1 VVVSRVARLL
11 VTLLGVVLLA
21 SLVPGSPATAMAP
34 GQVHLEDG
42 LTRAIDVM
50 NHLAT
55 DSRHNKKQKRT
66 TRPRK
71 GLPVK
76 LGRDGRLTVL
86 LLGSDWRPEA
96 GGERTDVIMVAT
108 IDPLTK
114 RAAVVSIPRDMS
126 DVPLAGGGT
135 SGSLRVNGIYY
146 IRYRDPSLPHA
157 AVDKAA
163 MKRFSKDIATFLGTE
178 IDYWAMVRFGTF
190 ANVINQL
197 GGIRVDVEEEV
208 LDTSYHHGAS
218 RGVWFPQE
226 DGYRLKGDPKCKP
239 KPRKCRSAL
248 VYARSRKGTMGSRYN
263 SDYTRAE
270 RQQDIVLAGVRK
282 VLDEWGSGLPLLGL
296 LGGVRQHVE
305 TNLPTTVE
313 AAAQLYA
320 LLDGVRLPESN
331 ARVLSPPTWAVS
343 APSYAIRPKVSDI
356 RAWVDKAFYKVTA
369 AEP

>member
-1 VVVSRVARLL
+1 VSRSARSL
-11 VTLLGVVLLA
+11 VTLLTALLLG
-21 SLVPGSPATAMAP
+21 STVWGSPVAATGP

-42 LTRAIDVM
+42 LARALDVM

-55 DSRHNKKQKRT
+55 DSRHLKKQKRT
-66 TRPRK
+66 TTPRR

-76 LGRDGRLTVL
+76 LGKDGRLTML

-126 DVPLAGGGT
+126 DIPLAGGGT

-146 IRYRDPSLPHA
+146 VRYRDPGLPHA
-157 AVDKAA
+157 AVDKGA

-190 ANVINQL
+190 ANVVNQL
-197 GGIRVDVEEEV
+197 GGVRVDVEEEV

-218 RGVWFPQE
+218 RGIWFPRE

-248 VYARSRKGTMGSRYN
+248 VYARSRKGTMGTRYN

-270 RQQDIVLAGVRK
+270 RQQDIVMAGVRK

-320 LLDGVRLPESN
+320 MLDGVRLPESN
-331 ARVLSPPTWAVS
+331 MKVLAPPTWAGS
-343 APSYAIRPKVSDI
+343 APGYAIRPDVGDI

-369 AEP
+369 PDR